1 MVKRDGSRT
10 PSPYDLN
17 ATLKDRKPTEQKNPS
32 PSARS
37 PYTLSHESSLRSI
50 VVPSKKR

>member
-1 MVKRDGSRT
+1 MSKRDGSRT
-10 PSPYDLN
+10 ASPYDLN
-17 ATLKDRKPTEQKNPS
+17 ASLKDRKPAEQKNPS

-37 PYTLSHESSLRSI
+37 PYTLSHDSSLRTI

>member
-1 MVKRDGSRT
+1 MARHSGSQTRN
-10 PSPYDLN
+10 PYDLN
-17 ATLKDRKPTEQKNPS
+17 VTLKDRKQVERKNPS

-50 VVPSKKR
+50 VVLSKKR